1 MFKKRSRPQPRVRQI
16 SPDVEDDPHSSADP
30 EDVEEKLDIADLI
43 ELRKLRKAREGI
55 DVAKLSK
62 GELKKKRKRPKEEEV
77 VAGLRPGAAHE
88 NDEEEAE
95 DAEAKARKVVR
106 ENNFT
111 HQTNALDVDKHMMA
125 YIEENMKLRRGTK
138 EESKTDDGQ
147 ADPYAEVFRITEKY
161 KQPTQKKEQEEGNVT
176 NSLAML
182 TAIPEVDLGMDA
194 RLKNIEETEKAKRQI
209 AEQRKERQKKADDEA
224 HLAAARFYRP
234 NLKAKSD
241 ADILRDAKLEAMGL
255 NPEDHEVRR
264 TTERA
269 QMATD
274 EIVMERFKKRMRK

>member
-1 MFKKRSRPQPRVRQI
+1 MIKKRSRPQPRTRLP
-16 SPDVEDDPHSSADP
+16 SLEP
-30 EDVEEKLDIADLI
+30 EDSTAEGTQGQDEKIDITELI

-55 DVAKLSK
+55 DVGKLYK
-62 GELKKKRKRPKEEEV
+62 GDTKKKRKRTKEDEV
-77 VAGLRPGAAHE
+77 VAGLRPGASHD
-88 NDEEEAE
+88 NDEDDVE

-125 YIEENMKLRRGTK
+125 YIEENMKLRNGTK
-138 EESKTDDGQ
+138 DEVEQDSGQ

-161 KQPTQKKEQEEGNVT
+161 KQQSQKKEQEEGNVT

-209 AEQRKERQKKADDEA
+209 AEQRKERARQVDDEA
-224 HLAAARFYRP
+224 HLATTRFYRP

-255 NPEDHEVRR
+255 NPEAHEARR
-264 TTERA
+264 PSDRA

-274 EIVMERFKKRMRK
+274 ELVMERFKKRMRK

>member
-1 MFKKRSRPQPRVRQI
+1 MIKKRSRPQPRRRQPSLELEDE
-16 SPDVEDDPHSSADP
+16 SPVAGESQED
-30 EDVEEKLDIADLI
+30 EKLDISDLI

-55 DVAKLSK
+55 DVGKLSK
-62 GELKKKRKRPKEEEV
+62 GEVKKKRKRPKEEDV
-77 VAGLRPGAAHE
+77 VAGLRPGVSHD
-88 NDEEEAE
+88 NDEDEEE

-125 YIEENMKLRRGTK
+125 YIEENMKLRRGTQD
-138 EESKTDDGQ
+138 ESKKDDGQ

-161 KQPTQKKEQEEGNVT
+161 KPPTQKKEQEEGNVT

-209 AEQRKERQKKADDEA
+209 AEQRKDKQKQGDDEA
-224 HLAAARFYRP
+224 HLAGSRFYRP
-234 NLKAKSD
+234 NLRAKSD

-264 TTERA
+264 HSDRP

-274 EIVMERFKKRMRK
+274 EMVMERFKKRMRK